1 MLRLKAL
8 NVICVGRILRQ
19 QDAIVATSNNYNNE
33 NERTQEA
40 IEVKTKVN
48 RPISTQ
54 RIKKS
59 FT

>member
-1 MLRLKAL
+1 MLRLKAF
-8 NVICVGRILRQ
+8 NVICVERILRQ
-19 QDAIVATSNNYNNE
+19 QDAMIATSNNYNNE
-33 NERTQEA
+33 NERTRGN